1 MMVEVK
7 GKKTTFND
15 IVNKIG
21 FPTIFIGG
29 FWVLLLI
36 AGGALGISVITLLSD
51 TITFKTTEGFA
62 LLGSV
67 FNAKWVI
74 KFSPAIIKGIPMVA

>member
-36 AGGALGISVITLLSD
+36 GALGISVITMFGIAWLFFFVIFRSL
-51 TITFKTTEGFA
+51 IP
-62 LLGSV
+62 L
-67 FNAKWVI
+67 KWH
-74 KFSPAIIKGIPMVA
+74 KG